1 MSPPIRDGSGDSI
14 GAIRL
19 GDGSEIAE
27 VRTGAGDVLFSA
39 DTIVD
44 NFEGVNGSPAGPY
57 GSGDGISD
65 YYSGDVSGYDRNT
78 ADPADGSFGLRFTDP
93 EAAIWSH
100 PGDGLPNYP
109 NEGDTVSF
117 LAQDSSGGDR
127 PAAAFHVED
136 VASSP
141 SAYICVMSVAQDSD
155 IHISRMSD
163 LTDRSSET
171 QLASTSISE
180 SADTYF
186 WNEVSLK
193 TSGDNTITYEMYE
206 LNADLTRGSQIA
218 SVSANDSNVSFS
230 NRGIGWQNDNSGIS
244 GTVSFFDRMRIE

>member
-1 MSPPIRDGSGDSI
+1 MSPPIRDGSGSSI

-27 VRTGAGDVLFSA
+27 VRTGAGDVVFSA
-39 DTIVD
+39 NTIVD
-44 NFEGVNGSPAGPY
+44 NFEDDNATPAGPY
-57 GSGDGISD
+57 DSGETISD

-93 EAAIWSH
+93 GGAIYSH

-109 NEGDTVSF
+109 SSGDSVSF

-136 VASSP
+136 VTSSP
-141 SAYICVMSVAQDSD
+141 SAYICVMSVTQDSD

-180 SADTYF
+180 SADTYY
-186 WNEVSLK
+186 WNEVTLK
-193 TSGDNTITYEMYE
+193 SSGDNTITYELYE
-206 LNADLTRGSQIA
+206 LNADLTRGNQIA
-218 SVSANDSNVSFS
+218 SVSTNDSNVSFS
-230 NRGIGWQNDNSGIS
+230 NRGIGWQNDNSGID
-244 GTVSFFDRMRIE
+244 GTASFFDRMRIE